1 MDVERIKASRRK
13 RLGAPPA
20 DANPAIAPE
29 PPRASTGARVI
40 TRRQQRPDEAPY
52 ERVDGRT
59 LRATGRI
66 VPLTTKVSRA
76 CDALLRQLAQDRG
89 VLMCEILEEGVQAVR
104 LLHEAAGER
113 GIPPLELL
121 HGLLKGGKRTGRS

>member
-1 MDVERIKASRRK
+1 MRTQLLPR
-13 RLGAPPA
+13 
-20 DANPAIAPE
+20 E
-29 PPRASTGARVI
+29 PPRASPGARAI

-52 ERVDGRT
+52 ERIHGRT
-59 LRATGRI
+59 LRATGRV
-66 VPLTTKVSRA
+66 VPLTTKVSRE
-76 CDALLRQLAQDRG
+76 CDAQLRQLAQDRG

-121 HGLLKGGKRTGRS
+121 HGLLKGGKKPGRS